1 MPGNLRGKLKR
12 GGPTER
18 DYLRMRRQVLRQ
30 SSICAICFDAV
41 DQTLAAI
48 CCKVDTKGFTVE
60 TAHQIPITCGPDCTH
75 QKKANPWSASLDH
88 IIPVDQLPPGS
99 PLLTSRKNGQV
110 AHLVCNQRKSNGDGK
125 AAKRERFVSSGDW
138 FT

>member
-1 MPGNLRGKLKR
+1 LPGNLRRKLKH

-18 DYLRMRRQVLRQ
+18 DYLRMRRQVLRE

-41 DQTLAAI
+41 DQTLVPI
-48 CCKVDTKGFTVE
+48 CCKVDTRGYTVE
-60 TAHQIPITCGPDCTH
+60 DAHKIPTVCGPECKH
-75 QKKANPWSASLDH
+75 QKKANPFSPSLDH

-110 AHLVCNQRKSNGDGK
+110 AHLVCNQKKSNRDGVER
-125 AAKRERFVSSGDW
+125 REKFVSSGDW
-138 FT
+138 FS